1 MGPDDVVR
9 ELRQMPST
17 PKVLPRLLEILRDD
31 HASIEDV
38 VALIKVDAGMAARVL
53 QIANSAYYS
62 GGNDSR
68 APTMDEAVYRV
79 GLVKVYELV
88 AFAATSQLL
97 MRTLKVYNLDPDQ
110 MWQRAVTCAMA
121 AERLAA
127 RLDGDF
133 NVAYTC
139 GLLHNLGLVAI
150 DGWAAATNS
159 SVRLRMDPVPSEST
173 DAEKRQLGF
182 TNASVA
188 GALLRSWGFPSSIVE
203 PIRWQYSPGYA
214 GKHQRMAAI
223 LHAAKWLRD
232 AVHIENPD
240 ERPEAPEPALLKM
253 IPCAR
258 EDLDEMLFDI
268 KAAYDRACLLLAPAA

>member
-9 ELRQMPST
+9 ELRQVPST

-31 HASIEDV
+31 RASIEDV

-62 GGNDSR
+62 GGNETR
-68 APTMDEAVYRV
+68 CPTMEEAVYRV

-97 MRTLKVYNLDPDQ
+97 LRTLKVYGLDPDQ
-110 MWQRAVTCAMA
+110 MWQRAVTCALA

-127 RLDGDF
+127 RLDADF
-133 NVAYTC
+133 NIAYTV
-139 GLLHNLGLVAI
+139 GLLHSLGLVAI
-150 DGWAAATNS
+150 DAWAEATQS
-159 SVRLRMDPVPSEST
+159 TVRLRMEAVPLEST
-173 DAEKRQLGF
+173 DAEKRHLGF

-188 GALLRSWGFPSSIVE
+188 GALLRSWGFPHVIVE
-203 PIRWQYSPGYA
+203 PIRWQYSPSFA
-214 GKHQRMAAI
+214 GKQQRMAAV

-232 AVHIENPD
+232 AAHIENPD
-240 ERPEAPEPALLKM
+240 ERPEAPDPALLKM
-253 IPCAR
+253 IPCTR
-258 EDLDEMLFDI
+258 DDLTDLVGEI
-268 KAAYDRACLLLAPAA
+268 KAAYDRSALLLAPAE